1 MITRFTLIVFICAN
15 ACLVPLNLQAQ
26 EDVHKHDHDPVEG
39 DAHHHHNEISVA
51 AGLVPLIAED
61 ELTWGI
67 HLHYIRGIDKK
78 GKVGVGIG
86 LETII
91 DEHKHYTVS
100 AVLHYRIV
108 KGLIFSLAPG
118 LLILKQDDEFVYQY
132 AQHIELAY
140 EFEVGE
146 FHIGPVVEL
155 GLERVGVH
163 YLGGVHFGIDF

>member
-1 MITRFTLIVFICAN
+1 MISRFALRVFVCVS
-15 ACLVPLNLQAQ
+15 ACLTSGYVFAQ
-26 EDVHKHDHDPVEG
+26 DDGQKHDHEPVEG

-51 AGLVPLIAED
+51 AGFVPLVAED

-91 DEHKHYTVS
+91 DEHKHYTIS
-100 AVLHYRIV
+100 LVLHYRLV

-118 LLILKQDDEFVYQY
+118 LLILKQEGEFVYQY

-146 FHIGPVVEL
+146 FHIGPVIEV
-155 GLERVGVH
+155 GLESIGVH
-163 YLGGVHFGIDF
+163 YMGGIHFGIDF